1 MGDAKRRKETDTS
14 SAESKRI
21 ISWIPFTVAQSEE
34 FVKVSTNGAWVG
46 IGLLFFGWVT
56 VRWIGPALGLWQ
68 TTG

>member
-34 FVKVSTNGAWVG
+34 FVKVSTNG
-46 IGLLFFGWVT
+46 LLFFGWVT